1 MSREYWL
8 VWSSASEAFV
18 SKGSGSEGDFAQQI
32 FEGDQRGVVVSR
44 ETWNKNGGWLAD
56 EFRGQLLDQLSA
68 KFAAEVEAGCATP
81 KGRVHCDD
89 QAQSRFLAAL
99 RLVEELAARSQPI
112 PPIKWTMWDRSQV
125 DHDIDELKDLGL
137 AMGSGFQL
145 KMARRQELEAEIR
158 APEITVGNL
167 MAIDLDSGWPT

>member
-8 VWSSASEAFV
+8 VWSSTSGAFV
-18 SKGSGSEGDFAQQI
+18 SKGSGSAGDFAEQL
-32 FEGDQRGVVVSR
+32 FEADQRGIVVSR
-44 ETWNKNGGWLAD
+44 ETWTKNGGWGAD

-112 PPIKWTMWDRSQV
+112 LPIKWTMWDRSQI
-125 DHDIDELKDLGL
+125 DHDIDELKDMGL

-145 KMARRQELEAEIR
+145 KMAARQALEAAIR
-158 APEITVGNL
+158 DPEITVEDL
-167 MAIDLDSGWPT
+167 MAIDLGAGWPA